1 MLSTILFALA
11 GNLCFSIASLAF
23 TEYARRVTPL
33 WMNATKAL
41 VALIALTLTVPLIGL
56 TVWHWHLGLVLAAS
70 GMLVLCVGDL
80 FMLFAMRELGSS
92 RMVMMFGLTPF
103 LTGAGSWLLFG
114 SGLSLAS
121 WVGVTLMVACLFCL
135 SLERYRSS
143 GRWQLRG
150 LLLGLLAVVLDAG
163 GLILTKR
170 CFMEWPE
177 LHPVQ
182 ANFFRAVGA
191 GVGFLLMNQFYR
203 PVELRRHFA
212 ALSGREAAYVV
223 TASLLGTYVSLLFFF
238 KAMSLGHL
246 SVVSSVA
253 GTGPLFAE
261 AILSVR
267 TRTRPTL
274 LWFLALGFMSVG
286 FALFGLGG

>member
-1 MLSTILFALA
+1 MLSTILLALA

-56 TVWHWHLGLVLAAS
+56 TVWNWHLGLVLAAS
-70 GMLVLCVGDL
+70 
-80 FMLFAMRELGSS
+80 
-92 RMVMMFGLTPF
+92 
-103 LTGAGSWLLFG
+103 
-114 SGLSLAS
+114 
-121 WVGVTLMVACLFCL
+121 
-135 SLERYRSS
+135 
-143 GRWQLRG
+143 
-150 LLLGLLAVVLDAG
+150 

-182 ANFFRAVGA
+182 ANSFRAVGA

-203 PVELRRHFA
+203 PVELRKHFA
-212 ALSGREAAYVV
+212 RLTGREAAYVV

-286 FALFGLGG
+286 FALFGLGA